1 MFSRGDDMMT
11 PSHKSTFGH
20 VAALAAVALFLVVGG
35 ATPGA
40 AAAEI
45 KVLCST
51 ALKDAM
57 LQLGPQFEHASEHKL
72 AATFAASTTLK
83 KQIDAGAAFDVALL
97 TPDLIDDLTKAAKID
112 PASVA
117 KIARTG
123 IGIAIKA
130 GAARPDIG
138 TVAALKQTLLAT
150 RSITYGDPARGGLS
164 SVYFAQLLEKL
175 GIADAMKPKT
185 LLTSGGEGVGPVAAG
200 QAELG
205 VGQNSELML
214 VAGVERL
221 GPLPAELQ
229 SYTNVWAA
237 IAAGS
242 HEKDGAKALIQFLAA
257 PAALPVL
264 RAKGLEPL

>member
-1 MFSRGDDMMT
+1 MKREFLG
-11 PSHKSTFGH
+11 STF
-20 VAALAAVALFLVVGG
+20 ARATASLALAGLLVATTLTQGAGAV
-35 ATPGA
+35 
-40 AAAEI
+40 EI

-57 LQLGPQFEHASEHKL
+57 LELGPQFERASEHKV

-83 KQIDAGAAFDVALL
+83 KQIDAGMAFDIALL
-97 TPDLIDDLTKAAKID
+97 TPDLIDDLAKAGKID
-112 PASVA
+112 PTSSV
-117 KIARTG
+117 KVARTG
-123 IGIAIKA
+123 VGIAIKA
-130 GAARPDIG
+130 GAARPDIS
-138 TVAALKQTLLAT
+138 TVAALKQTLLGAK
-150 RSITYGDPARGGLS
+150 SITYGDPARGGLS

-221 GPLPAELQ
+221 GPLPAEIQ
-229 SYTNVWAA
+229 SYTNVWGA
-237 IAAGS
+237 IASGS
-242 HEKDGAKALIQFLAA
+242 KEKDGAKALLQFLTA